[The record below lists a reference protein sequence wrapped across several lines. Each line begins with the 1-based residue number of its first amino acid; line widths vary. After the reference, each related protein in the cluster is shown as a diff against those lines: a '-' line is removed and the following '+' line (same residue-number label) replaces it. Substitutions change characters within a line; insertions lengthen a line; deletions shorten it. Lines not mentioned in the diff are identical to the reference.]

1 MFKLTVDVCHTP
13 MNHRSVLCYLLLFS
27 LELFFFFLK
36 VQLIEDLPD
45 DKSAVV
51 KDSEACS
58 DQEESQIA
66 QWRPNHVLELL
77 VYVLGE
83 R

>member
-1 MFKLTVDVCHTP
+1 
-13 MNHRSVLCYLLLFS
+13 MNHRSIQCYLLLFS

-45 DKSAVV
+45 YKRTVV
-51 KDSEACS
+51 EDSEACS
-58 DQEESQIA
+58 NQEESEIA
-66 QWRPNHVLELL
+66 QWRPYHVLELL

-83 R
+83 G

>member
-1 MFKLTVDVCHTP
+1 

-45 DKSAVV
+45 YKRTVV
-51 KDSEACS
+51 EDSEACS
-58 DQEESQIA
+58 DQEECQIA
-66 QWRPNHVLELL
+66 QRGPNHVLELL